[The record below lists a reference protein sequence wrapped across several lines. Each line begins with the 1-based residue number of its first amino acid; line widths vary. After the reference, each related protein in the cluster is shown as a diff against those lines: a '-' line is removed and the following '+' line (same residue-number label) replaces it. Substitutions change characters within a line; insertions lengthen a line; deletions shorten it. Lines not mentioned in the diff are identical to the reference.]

1 MNHGKRLTAICLAAL
16 TAMVLML
23 PVGSA
28 LAADKGTATVVT
40 PVSAPA
46 EPEQMISLE
55 LKGADIRDAL
65 DALAKLSGTNIIADQ
80 SVVGNVTVTLNQVP
94 FGKALDL
101 VVKANGFAYRWVGN
115 ILVVASPDR
124 VMAAAD
130 DNVVQPFTLKYV
142 SPTDIKKALSLVIP
156 EGRIVVD
163 EKRPV
168 VLVKATPGELQ
179 RVEQLIKA
187 LDVKATE
194 QIESR
199 AYPLRSATP
208 DAIKS
213 ALASSGLTELTFDSA
228 GKLVIVRASSARM
241 DEAARII
248 DAVESAAKAQVTPTV
263 TSDAEARV
271 YDLQYAN
278 TDEVKAALSLV
289 VPANQIQVG
298 KKDRQIVVRG
308 GKADQQAAAEVIRRL
323 DVAPQQI
330 VIEARVEEL
339 YVNAMRT
346 LGLDWDIPFKLA
358 TGDSGIVEKVTLP
371 FTATLNALETNGDA
385 ALLASPRVA
394 VVDGTEASI
403 LIGDR
408 IPITI
413 QNSTTENGVT
423 RTITTV
429 DYINVGVQ
437 LKVTPRYNGSGMI
450 TVRINPEVSTIT
462 GTTTQGYP
470 QIRTRSTSTVMAL
483 KDGET
488 AAIGGLIQQNDVNTT
503 TQVPVLGDLPVLG
516 RLFQKVQKTKK
527 QTEIVI
533 FLTPRLVPANQG
545 APLAPVVTVVPV
557 EAPATQPA
565 KVAPGGRPVTAP
577 AAPKK

>member
-1 MNHGKRLTAICLAAL
+1 
-16 TAMVLML
+16 
-23 PVGSA
+23 
-28 LAADKGTATVVT
+28 
-40 PVSAPA
+40 
-46 EPEQMISLE
+46 
-55 LKGADIRDAL
+55 
-65 DALAKLSGTNIIADQ
+65 
-80 SVVGNVTVTLNQVP
+80 VTLNQVP